1 MPSATPRLGH
11 DPRAETLRA
20 FELMSK
26 DEKFAEDYAKLL
38 GDMVYGEKPEFSSA
52 FEKLQ
57 RFAERIREA

>member
-1 MPSATPRLGH
+1 
-11 DPRAETLRA
+11 
-20 FELMSK
+20 MSK

-38 GDMVYGEKPEFSSA
+38 GDMVYGEKPEFASA